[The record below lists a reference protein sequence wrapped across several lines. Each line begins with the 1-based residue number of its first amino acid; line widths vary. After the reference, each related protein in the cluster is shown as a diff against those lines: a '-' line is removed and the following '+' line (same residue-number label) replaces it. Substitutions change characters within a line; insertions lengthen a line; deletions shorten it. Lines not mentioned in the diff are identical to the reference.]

1 MAPPFDQETGSTYA
15 SDTSPL
21 RNGRSSGSRLKD
33 LKKHIQ
39 VAKLASKVSR
49 TVSTVTARLKPG
61 SAHSETKRASTNRC
75 ILLALPAELRN
86 QIFELSFTSNKV
98 TDDFFRANPPS
109 KALLMTCR
117 QIHAECKGMYDIAY
131 RSYWMNTKFS
141 ILLDNKWTARD
152 MILLLR
158 GEKVVR
164 QPEKRT
170 LLSFRI
176 ETSFLGL
183 FVEVWRNALMHA
195 PSAENIAHISSLS
208 IEHSRFESVPNSVP
222 SIWRDGLWWT
232 PDGVDPLLKSFDGI
246 AVIPMEHRAALDE
259 AGFRPQVFRRIK
271 SHCMVFTMNRFV
283 QSLEANE
290 VARVKQ
296 IGRKRGIT
304 RDEVVSMIEL
314 LCLGKLD

>member
-1 MAPPFDQETGSTYA
+1 MAA
-15 SDTSPL
+15 
-21 RNGRSSGSRLKD
+21 
-33 LKKHIQ
+33 
-39 VAKLASKVSR
+39 
-49 TVSTVTARLKPG
+49 ARLKPG
-61 SAHSETKRASTNRC
+61 SAYSKTRRDSTTRC
-75 ILLALPAELRN
+75 ILLALPAEMRN
-86 QIFELSFTSNKV
+86 QIFELSFTSNQS

-117 QIHAECKGMYDIAY
+117 QIHVECKGMYDIAY

-158 GEKVVR
+158 DEKVVR